1 MLNIH
6 VQIIGQQHLFRFGKN
21 LQQLPR
27 REPMFDIV
35 REPRLQP
42 TVRVSAQGAA
52 TINEAFI
59 NPRHLRHM
67 NVIRSE
73 RAIGQQKANVR
84 CRVLR
89 ENVFELL

>member
-1 MLNIH
+1 MLDVHI
-6 VQIIGQQHLFRFGKN
+6 QIIGQQDLFRFGKN
-21 LQQLPR
+21 LQQLPC

-42 TVRVSAQGAA
+42 TERVSAQGAA
-52 TINEAFI
+52 AINEAFI

-73 RAIGQQKANVR
+73 LAVGQQKANVR
-84 CRVLR
+84 CRALR